1 MKFEGPKQSSQEEV
15 AKIEQEKVGKELAWE
30 QKRKEIDEIT
40 DIIGHKIDNGIKETV
55 VAFDMNNLPTHN
67 SCEGH
72 IDNGFPY
79 PFVEVTAGEE
89 PRWKYEDQEEL
100 FKKVAEEK
108 DIQFE
113 KIERESSQ
121 WDVNLYEEVENETGK
136 RLNLKGEKELVE
148 TDGYKEWKK
157 RNKEMFERAQDLLQE
172 YNKNKEQNNPD
183 AEIIL
188 EGNEETD
195 FTFRPQ
201 SGFNRGVDALDCMEE
216 REKNNWKL
224 TEEEK
229 QRLEEKLKERR
240 ASMKEFTE
248 FLREKYYS
256 YTH

>member
-1 MKFEGPKQSSQEEV
+1 MNFEKSPMK
-15 AKIEQEKVGKELAWE
+15 AEQEKSKKEIAWE
-30 QKRKEIDEIT
+30 QKRKEVNEMT
-40 DIIGHKIDNGIKETV
+40 DIVGHKIDEGIKEAV
-55 VAFDMNNLPTHN
+55 VAFNINGLHTHN

-72 IDNGFPY
+72 IDHGFSY
-79 PFVEVTAGEE
+79 PFVEVVAEEE
-89 PRWKYEDQEEL
+89 PRWKYEGQEEL
-100 FKKVAEEK
+100 FKEVAEEK

-113 KIERESSQ
+113 KKEREFSQ

-148 TDGYKEWKK
+148 TEEYKEWRK
-157 RNKEMFERAQDLLQE
+157 RNKKIFERAQDLLQE

-183 AEIIL
+183 TEIIL

-201 SGFNRGVDALDCMEE
+201 SGFNRGVDALDYMEE

-240 ASMKEFTE
+240 ASMNEFVE
-248 FLREKYYS
+248 FLRKKYLY
-256 YTH
+256 

>member
-1 MKFEGPKQSSQEEV
+1 M
-15 AKIEQEKVGKELAWE
+15 
-30 QKRKEIDEIT
+30 
-40 DIIGHKIDNGIKETV
+40 
-55 VAFDMNNLPTHN
+55 
-67 SCEGH
+67 
-72 IDNGFPY
+72 
-79 PFVEVTAGEE
+79 
-89 PRWKYEDQEEL
+89 
-100 FKKVAEEK
+100 
-108 DIQFE
+108 
-113 KIERESSQ
+113 
-121 WDVNLYEEVENETGK
+121 
-136 RLNLKGEKELVE
+136 
-148 TDGYKEWKK
+148 
-157 RNKEMFERAQDLLQE
+157 
-172 YNKNKEQNNPD
+172 
-183 AEIIL
+183 